1 LEWGIYQ
8 VTPAK
13 CKLFD
18 PLFQHREQQ
27 LLQEVG
33 TKATGRRSIF
43 NKELA
48 IRKPATEDE
57 DYRAA
62 NMTTDKRLPFQNR
75 VSDTSTEPTS
85 WSLADSERV
94 TNQLEREISWHQLE

>member
-18 PLFQHREQQ
+18 PLFQRREQQ

-33 TKATGRRSIF
+33 TKATGRRTIF
-43 NKELA
+43 TKELA

-57 DYRAA
+57 AYGAA
-62 NMTTDKRLPFQNR
+62 NMTTDKRHQFHNC
-75 VSDTSTEPTS
+75 VSDT
-85 WSLADSERV
+85 
-94 TNQLEREISWHQLE
+94 